1 MSWASASGE
10 NQRAGRAT
18 RGPTLGGYAKGR
30 RGGKRK
36 NAPSPGC
43 VSSAAG
49 GTDLVSLGFAKRW
62 LESEVGGTGGV
73 PLLLSPRRI
82 VLART
87 GHTKQR

>member
-1 MSWASASGE
+1 M
-10 NQRAGRAT
+10 
-18 RGPTLGGYAKGR
+18 PPPLG
-30 RGGKRK
+30 
-36 NAPSPGC
+36 
-43 VSSAAG
+43 AG

-73 PLLLSPRRI
+73 PPLLSPRRI